1 MKILGDFELYRDQ
14 PVGKGGGGAVYK
26 GRQISL
32 NRPVAIKFLNKEYTD
47 DKLFVQRFHREAE
60 CLCKLTDEHIIQI
73 YGAGEYQG
81 DYYYVMEYVPG
92 VSMAK
97 FIQHQYKF
105 SSGDVIYIGIAVAK
119 ALKAAW
125 DSGERIIH
133 RDIKPSNI
141 MMAFPQSVLDSGRLD
156 MKEARIKV
164 MDFGLARVANTAPQ
178 DTEPEGTASGELTVS
193 GAIVGTPKYFSP
205 EQALSQPVDI
215 RTDIYSLGIVLYE
228 IATGQHPF
236 TGGSF
241 IELINEHIHKI
252 PPAPQA
258 VNPRIPLELEAIII
272 KCIQKK
278 PEARYHTPT
287 ELLDDLESVKL
298 KRPLLYAKS
307 GSIAGQT
314 PAAQVHSSA
323 RMAPRRISRWLIFLL
338 LLAGLVLAVYNF
350 VIPHPAIQS
359 IIKPNTKPAL
369 VCQPSAQE
377 ILSDN
382 EVEVVNRLSKDISN
396 PFDYGARIIVFIKN
410 HSQEIQKRNL
420 RIELTWQE
428 TTYFKERPIILY
440 PNSSGSFSMDFYEP
454 TAGEEYYQYRI
465 FIKK

>member
-1 MKILGDFELYRDQ
+1 MEILGDFELYREQ
-14 PVGKGGGGAVYK
+14 AVGKGGGGAVYK
-26 GRQISL
+26 GKQISL
-32 NRPVAIKFLNKEYTD
+32 NRPVAIKFLNKEYTN
-47 DKLFVQRFHREAE
+47 DKFFVQRFHREAE

-81 DYYYVMEYVPG
+81 DYYYAMEYVPG
-92 VSMAK
+92 LPLSQFV
-97 FIQHQYKF
+97 HHHYKF
-105 SSGDVIYIGIAVAK
+105 SPDDVIYVGIAVAK

-164 MDFGLARVANTAPQ
+164 MDFGLARVVEAVPQNT
-178 DTEPEGTASGELTVS
+178 ELTVS
-193 GAIVGTPKYFSP
+193 GTIVGTPKYFSP

-228 IATGQHPF
+228 IATGKHPF
-236 TGGSF
+236 TGETF

-252 PPAPQA
+252 PPAPRA
-258 VNPRIPLELEAIII
+258 VNPQLPPELEAVIV

-287 ELLDDLESVKL
+287 ELVDDLEAVKQ
-298 KRPLLYAKS
+298 KRAPLYAISNPPLSPFAK
-307 GSIAGQT
+307 GGRGDL
-314 PAAQVHSSA
+314 SSA
-323 RMAPRRISRWLIFLL
+323 RMSPRRISRWLIFLF
-338 LLAGLVLAVYNF
+338 LLAGLGWAVSKF
-350 VIPHPAIQS
+350 VIPHPEVQA
-359 IIKPNTKPAL
+359 IIKPNIEPAR

-377 ILSDN
+377 ILSD
-382 EVEVVNRLSKDISN
+382 EQVEVVNRLSKDINN
-396 PFDYGARIIVFIKN
+396 PFDYGARIVVFIRN
-410 HSQEIQKRNL
+410 RSSEIQKRTL

-428 TTYFKERPIILY
+428 TTYFKERPITLY
-440 PNSSGSFSMDFYEP
+440 PNASGSFTMDFYEV

-465 FIKK
+465 LLRK